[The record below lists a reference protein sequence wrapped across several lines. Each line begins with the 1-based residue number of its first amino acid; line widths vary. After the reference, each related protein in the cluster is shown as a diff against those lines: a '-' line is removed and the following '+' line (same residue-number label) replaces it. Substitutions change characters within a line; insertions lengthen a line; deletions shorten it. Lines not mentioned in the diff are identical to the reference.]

1 MRVAVD
7 KVEGWE
13 NLKPAT
19 KGDNAWLFVNE
30 EVRWATLHCDTRCGK
45 KVARVGNRLQ
55 GFDAA
60 CHEQEAHCP
69 VCYKARLTLRVP
81 DLSLPAPWPPRCAGD
96 CGQHQGVCGV

>member
-30 EVRWATLHCDTRCGK
+30 EVR
-45 KVARVGNRLQ
+45 
-55 GFDAA
+55 
-60 CHEQEAHCP
+60 
-69 VCYKARLTLRVP
+69 
-81 DLSLPAPWPPRCAGD
+81 
-96 CGQHQGVCGV
+96 

>member
-30 EVRWATLHCDTRCGK
+30 EVRAGPVGCCAVSLAQCGCLC
-45 KVARVGNRLQ
+45 VNEGVRPALGDMAVSGRQ
-55 GFDAA
+55 G
-60 CHEQEAHCP
+60 
-69 VCYKARLTLRVP
+69 
-81 DLSLPAPWPPRCAGD
+81 LSLG
-96 CGQHQGVCGV
+96 GG